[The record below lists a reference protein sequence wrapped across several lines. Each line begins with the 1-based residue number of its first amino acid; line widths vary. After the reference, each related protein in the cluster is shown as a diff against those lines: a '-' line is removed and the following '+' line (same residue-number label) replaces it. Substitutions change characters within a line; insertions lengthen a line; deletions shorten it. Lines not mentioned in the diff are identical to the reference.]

1 MAGFVQEHTT
11 IRRASAVPEI
21 VLHQADDA
29 IALWERTE
37 AAHGEHL
44 PPPFWA
50 FAWAGGQAVARYLLD
65 HPEVVR
71 GRRVLDVAAGGGVI
85 AIAAALAGAR
95 EVTATEIDPKA
106 LDALALNARANG
118 VTIATTLGDVL
129 DDPHPDA
136 DVVTAGD
143 VFYSRD
149 LSTRMMAFLRRA
161 ARRGATVLAGDP
173 GRAYGPDAP
182 GTPGR
187 PHPPHGLE
195 AVARYDIPTTHDLE
209 SVETKLSTVW
219 QLQRQDRMKPVGT
232 GE

>member
-1 MAGFVQEHTT
+1 VGGFVQEHTT

-29 IALWERTE
+29 IGLWERTE
-37 AAHGEHL
+37 RAAGGHL

-65 HPEVVR
+65 NPEIVR
-71 GRRVLDVAAGGGVI
+71 NRRVLDLAAGGGVV

-95 EVTATEIDPKA
+95 EVTATEIDPAA
-106 LDALALNARANG
+106 LDALALNAAANG
-118 VTIATTLGDVL
+118 VTVTARLDDVL
-129 DDPHPDA
+129 DNLLDDLPDDEAALHA

-143 VFYSRD
+143 VFYNRE
-149 LSTRMMAFLRRA
+149 LSARMMAFLRRA
-161 ARRGATVLAGDP
+161 AARGAVVLAGDP
-173 GRAYGPDAP
+173 GRAYAP
-182 GTPGR
+182 A
-187 PHPPHGLE
+187 GLR

-219 QLQRQDRMKPVGT
+219 QLERQDRANPAGT
-232 GE
+232 EE

>member
-1 MAGFVQEHTT
+1 MAGFVQEHTVV
-11 IRRASAVPEI
+11 RRASAVPEI

-29 IALWERTE
+29 IGLWERTE
-37 AAHGEHL
+37 RAHGGHL

-71 GRRVLDVAAGGGVI
+71 NRRVLDVAAGGGVV
-85 AIAAALAGAR
+85 AIAAALAGAA
-95 EVTATEIDPKA
+95 EVTATEIDPRA
-106 LDALALNARANG
+106 LDALRLNAEANG
-118 VTIATTLGDVL
+118 VTVTARLGDVL
-129 DDPHPDA
+129 TDDEPVTA

-149 LSTRMMAFLRRA
+149 LSTRMMAFLQRA
-161 ARRGATVLAGDP
+161 ADRGATVLAGDP
-173 GRAYGPDAP
+173 GRAYAP
-182 GTPGR
+182 QGQR
-187 PHPPHGLE
+187 

-209 SVETKLSTVW
+209 STDSKLSTVW
-219 QLQRQDRMKPVGT
+219 QLRRQDRAKPAGT